1 MRLIELRLKNL
12 NSLKGEWHIDF
23 SDPAFINEGI
33 FAITG
38 QTGAG
43 KTTILDA
50 ICLALYGETP
60 RINSISKTSNEVMT
74 RQTGECF
81 AEVVID
87 LSGERY
93 RCRWGQRRAY
103 GKPDGNLQDATHEI
117 AKINLDKDA
126 ADGPDQI
133 LESKL
138 SRTKELIVELTRMDF
153 QQFTRSILLAQGSF
167 SAFLKAKSDER
178 ADILEKIT
186 GTDIYA
192 TISQRVFETKREEEN
207 KLNELKAG
215 LDGLELLS
223 AEQEAQLT
231 ATRESMRS
239 DADTHTTALQAL
251 MEQIKWLDSV
261 TELQNNVSHYQ
272 SQLDQAQQAQ
282 TAFSADAIRLQ
293 NANRAL
299 EIESDFGRLTNAKEH
314 HHSLKQQQNQIATEL
329 PQQQA
334 TLQKLSLALAGA
346 QQAQSEALANLEQT
360 LPIIKQTQQLDTAI
374 NQTRQ
379 SLSDEQQRQQ
389 QASAQAIK
397 IQQQLTA
404 HEQSKAETE
413 GQLHAIHAYLHSH
426 QHFAQLDGDIATID
440 SSCSRIKS
448 LLFTNVEVFAD
459 NKTHRAQQQQQQAK
473 LAELN
478 QQVSDTQQLI
488 AAKQQALISA
498 EQHQQGLLQGLSL
511 ADIRQQHHLLDE
523 HSTQLDSTHYQLSKL
538 SDYLAKISHLNDQ
551 LPALQTTLSDMRR
564 RIEELE
570 QSITQAKAQR
580 QDKQEHLSLL
590 QQVAKLEDYIE
601 QLADGEPCPLCG
613 ATEHP
618 YAQHH
623 PLRDSLADEA
633 AGTTCADAKSHS
645 KITKTQQQLQAI
657 EQRLAELEASLSS
670 AKIEQAT
677 ARHRL
682 DDSQS
687 EINQL
692 LQQASQTLDS
702 INQKQAS
709 VIPTRLIDNSPSKP
723 SAPATVF
730 EQVANNI
737 DSFSH
742 SLTSLASQLIKAE
755 ADNSNIYKDLSAAN
769 DVNGEGE
776 LLPFSCI
783 EQLQPIEQQLTS
795 LMALVEDGKQAVTTD
810 KQKLREQ
817 LSKYE
822 AATAEIANL
831 DKQINELQRSQQ
843 SLSQQINEV
852 DTEQKLADQR
862 LVNNHKLLSDNFAE
876 LANLLD
882 SLNKLINKYRQSHT
896 DADANTDT
904 ITNANPDLTQAILAE
919 QQNLLNKVQQQQ
931 VIDSSAIE
939 DCLQTFRR
947 YRKQLKSQKDHY
959 DIQLTASQ
967 TLGNTVS
974 NLQIKIDN
982 GQSQLTELQQ
992 SLETITESIN
1002 SRQAQLDSLI
1012 EQRKELFADKD
1023 PEDEESR
1030 LRELAEQTQAHYI
1043 DTQRQH
1049 DATGQRV
1056 SQLEAQQQSL
1066 LVQLDSA
1073 TDTLTALQA
1082 SFNSLL
1088 VEHQFH
1094 DQASFMEARLPKSER
1109 KALTQQ
1115 KQKID
1120 HDLQTAKSLLTQSQT
1135 QLTQKLANPLT
1146 DESKE
1151 TLLGRQHHLQGLLN
1165 SLSEQIGAINQQLS
1179 TNETR
1184 RAQQQEKQ
1192 QQISEQ
1198 QAHLK
1203 VWRDLYDLIG
1213 SADGK
1218 KYRTFAQGLTFQI
1231 MVSHANA
1238 KLQKMSDRYLLIR
1251 DDHSP
1256 LELNVIDNYQGGEI
1270 RSTKNLSG
1278 GEGFIISLAL
1288 ALGLSQMASQQLD
1301 KNIRVDSLFLDEGFG
1316 TLDEDSLDIAL
1327 DTLTSLQQEGKLIG
1341 VISHVQALKE
1351 RIFTQIKVEKLSGGH
1366 SQLVGAGCTKVAS

>member
-231 ATRESMRS
+231 ATRKSMRR

-261 TELQNNVSHYQ
+261 TELQSNVSHYQ

-404 HEQSKAETE
+404 HEQSKADTE

-459 NKTHRAQQQQQQAK
+459 NKTHRAQQQQAK
-473 LAELN
+473 LAELT

-488 AAKQQALISA
+488 AGKQRALISA

-511 ADIRQQHHLLDE
+511 ADIRQQQHLLDE

-551 LPALQTTLSDMRR
+551 LPTLQTTLSDMRR

-687 EINQL
+687 EIIQL

-702 INQKQAS
+702 ITQRLAA
-709 VIPTRLIDNSPSKP
+709 VETARLINNSLTTH
-723 SAPATVF
+723 SAPAAILK
-730 EQVANNI
+730 QVVNNF
-737 DSFSH
+737 DSLSQ
-742 SLTSLASQLIKAE
+742 SLSSLANQYLMVDAE
-755 ADNSNIYKDLSAAN
+755 NCNVHKNLSTEN
-769 DVNGEGE
+769 DVSDLEYPTQISTLE
-776 LLPFSCI
+776 H
-783 EQLQPIEQQLTS
+783 LQPIEQQLNS
-795 LMALVEDGKQAVTTD
+795 LMALVEDGKQAVATD
-810 KQKLREQ
+810 KQKLRQQ
-817 LSKYE
+817 LNQHQVVTS
-822 AATAEIANL
+822 EIASI
-831 DKQINELQRSQQ
+831 DKQINELQNSQQ
-843 SLSQQINEV
+843 NLTQQINEV
-852 DTEQKLADQR
+852 NTEQKLADQR
-862 LVNNHKLLSDNFAE
+862 LANNHKLLSDNFAG
-876 LANLLD
+876 LARLLD
-882 SLNKLINKYRQSHT
+882 SLNKLINKYRQSNADT
-896 DADANTDT
+896 DAIHSSHLD
-904 ITNANPDLTQAILAE
+904 ITEAILAE
-919 QQNLLNKVQQQQ
+919 HQNLANHVQQQQ
-931 VIDSSAIE
+931 VIDSTAIE
-939 DCLQTFRR
+939 HCLQTFRR

-959 DIQLTASQ
+959 DVKLTASQ
-967 TLGNTVS
+967 TLASAVS

-992 SLETITESIN
+992 SLEAITESIN

-1023 PEDEESR
+1023 PEKEESR
-1030 LRELAEQTQAHYI
+1030 LRELAEQTKAHYI

-1082 SFNSLL
+1082 SFSSLL

-1109 KALTQQ
+1109 EALNQQ
-1115 KQKID
+1115 KQQID

-1151 TLLGRQHHLQGLLN
+1151 TLLARQHHLQGLLN

-1179 TNETR
+1179 TNEAR

-1192 QQISEQ
+1192 QQISVQ

-1251 DDHSP
+1251 DEDSP